1 MIGRRIAR
9 GLLSLAGWTLVDQ
22 PPERPPKYVLIG
34 APHTSNW
41 DFPLGMLGL
50 IGLGIT
56 RNWVGKHTL
65 FRPPIGWLMRALG
78 GVPLDRT
85 KRHNF
90 VEQVVA
96 AFDRS
101 DEMVIALTPEGTR
114 SYTPCW
120 KTGFYYIALGAA
132 VPIIL
137 GFIDYPRKRVGL
149 GPVFRPS
156 GNLDTDMER
165 IRDFYADKTGR
176 RPEKMGEIRAWPRS
190 APEPGSPEAWPG
202 GPTAPS

>member
-1 MIGRRIAR
+1 MTGRRIAR
-9 GLLSLAGWTLVDQ
+9 ALLRLVGWEVVDE
-22 PPERPPKYVLIG
+22 PPERPAKYVLIG

-41 DFPLGMLGL
+41 DFPIGMLAL
-50 IGLGIT
+50 IGLGVK

-65 FRPPIGWLMRALG
+65 FRPPLGWLMRALG

-96 AFDRS
+96 AFDGT

-114 SYTPCW
+114 SHTPYW
-120 KTGFYYIALGAA
+120 KTGFYYIALGAG

-137 GFIDYPRKRVGL
+137 GFIDYPRKRIGL
-149 GPVFRPS
+149 GPVFRPT
-156 GNLDTDMER
+156 GDLDADLDR
-165 IRDFYADKTGR
+165 IRDFYADKTGKK
-176 RPEKMGEIRAWPRS
+176 PENEGEIRAPPR
-190 APEPGSPEAWPG
+190 AGS
-202 GPTAPS
+202 

>member
-1 MIGRRIAR
+1 MIGQRVAR
-9 GLLSLAGWTLVDQ
+9 GALRLVGWTLVDE
-22 PPERPPKYVLIG
+22 PAERPPKYVLIG

-41 DFPLGMLGL
+41 DFPIGMLGL
-50 IGLGIT
+50 IGLGVK

-65 FRPPIGWLMRALG
+65 FRPPLGWLMRALG

-96 AFDRS
+96 AFHAS

-114 SYTPCW
+114 SYTPGW
-120 KTGFYYIALGAA
+120 KTGFYYIALGAG

-137 GFIDYPRKRVGL
+137 GFIDYPRRSLGL

-156 GNLDTDMER
+156 GDLDADLER
-165 IRDFYADKTGR
+165 IRDFYADKTGK
-176 RPEKMGEIRAWPRS
+176 RPENKSEIRAMRS
-190 APEPGSPEAWPG
+190 P
-202 GPTAPS
+202 

>member
-9 GLLSLAGWTLVDQ
+9 GILRLVGWTIVDE
-22 PPERPPKYVLIG
+22 PPQRPPKYVLIG

-41 DFPLGMLGL
+41 DFPIGMLGL
-50 IGLGIT
+50 IGLGVK

-65 FRPPIGWLMRALG
+65 FRPPLGWFMRALG

-96 AFDRS
+96 AFDGAE
-101 DEMVIALTPEGTR
+101 EMVIALTPEGTR
-114 SYTPCW
+114 GHTPYW
-120 KTGFYYIALGAA
+120 KTGFYYIALGAG

-137 GFIDYPRKRVGL
+137 GFIDYPTKRIGL
-149 GPVFRPS
+149 GPVFHPS
-156 GNLDTDMER
+156 GDLDADMER
-165 IRDFYADKTGR
+165 IRDFYADKTGKK
-176 RPEKMGEIRAWPRS
+176 PENKSEIRALPRG
-190 APEPGSPEAWPG
+190 EPD
-202 GPTAPS
+202 